1 MKAGVVILGHGSRAA
16 VGEANQVVFQIS
28 DMIRERVGHDLVET
42 AIMNRMSGLQTI
54 EEAVDKLVNRGI
66 SQITIAPMFFANGMH
81 IQQDIP
87 EEINLLRCKHPGVVI
102 TMARHIGAD
111 PRIAD
116 ILLEKIREVQ

>member
-28 DMIRERVGHDLVET
+28 EMIRQRVGHDLVET

-54 EEAVDKLVNRGI
+54 EEAVEKLISRGI
-66 SQITIAPMFFANGMH
+66 SNITVVPMFFANGMH

-87 EEINLLRCKHPGVVI
+87 EEIGQLRCKHPGIVI

-116 ILLEKIREVQ
+116 ILLERIREVQ